1 MRHHKFLADGKYGLN
16 VVADVDALMPQSL
29 ALAAQIKENA
39 PLTMQTRKEALLRL
53 GTDEAGADDRD
64 LIATCSISADFRQGM
79 QAFFKKRWPE
89 GEGR

>member
-1 MRHHKFLADGKYGLN
+1 MASTWCRRRCGDAAELGLGGANQGKH
-16 VVADVDALMPQSL
+16 A
-29 ALAAQIKENA
+29 
-39 PLTMQTRKEALLRL
+39 LTMQTRKEALLRL

-64 LIATCSISADFRQGM
+64 LIATCSMSADFREGM

>member
-1 MRHHKFLADGKYGLN
+1 
-16 VVADVDALMPQSL
+16 
-29 ALAAQIKENA
+29 
-39 PLTMQTRKEALLRL
+39 MQTRKEALLRL

-64 LIATCSISADFRQGM
+64 LIATCSISADFREGM